1 MIIMHTTCHRQF
13 GGLEKRIYNE
23 SCKMAER
30 GHKIVIAA
38 PDKTPLLIKSEDR
51 GFRCIPTEFTV
62 KSSIKDYFVLK
73 RLYQKLKIDVLN
85 THGNSDSKIALLAA
99 SNINL
104 MLNYKHD
111 IKFKLTTYKKFYKN
125 KNKQIIPCTILSRHI
140 SADVKPSWYNKFLYN
155 RLCDYVFTTADYTT
169 KKLISALEINPD
181 RIFTIPSGVT
191 PLNNGATVDRESAIS
206 TLSSELITLGKGINV
221 NTNSRFIGFVGRV
234 SEDKGVKDIIEAFLL
249 LADWAVKEPS
259 SEARSVMLDGQTLR
273 YHLVIVGDGEADFI
287 SKIEDMINKSAYK
300 DNIHVIGFR
309 ESTYSYYRAFDCSL
323 LASHEVEGISQSLLE
338 AMYARCPV
346 AGSKIGGTCDIIRDG
361 QTGFLFSPKEVKEI
375 ATAILQILSDN
386 SFTAKLVEQAFNMVK
401 DNYTIDSMVNKI
413 LSVYAERVDQNRQYI

>member
-23 SCKMAER
+23 SCKMAQR

-38 PDKTPLLIKSEDR
+38 PDKTPLLIKSQDR
-51 GFRCIPTEFTV
+51 GFRCIPTEFTA
-62 KSSIKDYFVLK
+62 KSSIKDYFALR
-73 RLYQKLKIDVLN
+73 RLYKTLEIDILN
-85 THGNSDSKIALLAA
+85 THGNIDSKIALLAA

-104 MLNYKHD
+104 TLNYKHD
-111 IKFKLTTYKKFYKN
+111 TESKPTTYRKSYKKKN
-125 KNKQIIPCTILSRHI
+125 KRIIPCTILSRHI
-140 SADVKPSWYNKFLYN
+140 SADVKSSWYNKFLYN

-206 TLSSELITLGKGINV
+206 ALSSELINLGKGINI

-249 LADWAVKEPS
+249 LADWSFNDS
-259 SEARSVMLDGQTLR
+259 SPDAKSVMLDGQTLR

-361 QTGFLFSPKEVKEI
+361 QTGFLFSPKEVKKI
-375 ATAILQILSDN
+375 ATTVLQILSDK

-401 DNYTIDSMVNKI
+401 DDYTIDSMVNKI
-413 LSVYAERVDQNRQYI
+413 LSVYAEHVDQNR